1 MLFSRST
8 FRCQV
13 GWLTLETSSEFHVP
27 IASAIDCHVTW
38 RTKSK
43 PGSLNSRGRASG
55 SGGGND
61 IKRLLSLLQTQLPY
75 FTRFSF
81 LCASFGHSATESMYV
96 LGQKGSRRWINF
108 LNFKTFLLN
117 PCVRPLE

>member
-1 MLFSRST
+1 MTPSWSRI
-8 FRCQV
+8 CMYKV
-13 GWLTLETSSEFHVP
+13 TLGLIARARRAVSS
-27 IASAIDCHVTW
+27 
-38 RTKSK
+38 
-43 PGSLNSRGRASG
+43 GRASG

-81 LCASFGHSATESMYV
+81 LCASFGHSTTESMYV